1 MQRTTRALLAA
12 VFLAA
17 LPAVRPAA
25 AATGTCEPDG
35 VQASG
40 AIYRI
45 CMPATWNG
53 DLVVFAHGY
62 VGFNEPVAIPEDQL
76 VLPDGTSVPGIIN
89 ALGFA
94 FATTSYSTNGLAV
107 VQGIDD
113 VVDLVHIFATTHAA
127 ARRVYLVGP
136 SEGGTVTALAVEKH
150 PDVFA
155 GGLAAC
161 GPIGDFRQQLN
172 YDGDFRVVFDYFF
185 PGVVPPSPVDV
196 PADVIN
202 GFFDTYVPAIQAAI
216 QKDPN
221 GVRQLLK
228 VARAPIDPADPS
240 TVEKTILGIFW
251 YVVFGT
257 NDAGQKL
264 GGQPFGNRLRF
275 YMGSDNDSLLN
286 MNVERFTPDLTALG
300 TIQKDYQTSGRLSS
314 PLVTIHTTGDP
325 IIPYW
330 HEPMYTLKTFFNG
343 SAMRHINIPIAR
355 YGHCNFKAPEVLVG
369 FAVLIFMVNHQSLTG
384 VEAALPDAASRD
396 EFRSLARQYGAAPVL

>member
-1 MQRTTRALLAA
+1 MPRTTRVLVAA

-25 AATGTCEPDG
+25 AATSTCEPDG
-35 VQASG
+35 LQASG

-89 ALGFA
+89 TLGFA

-113 VVDLVHIFATTHAA
+113 VVDLVHIFATTHGAA
-127 ARRVYLVGP
+127 HRVYLVGP
-136 SEGGTVTALAVEKH
+136 SEGGIVTALAVEKH

-161 GPIGDFRQQLN
+161 GPI
-172 YDGDFRVVFDYFF
+172 
-185 PGVVPPSPVDV
+185 SV

-216 QKDPN
+216 QANPD

-228 VARAPIDPADPS
+228 VAHAPTDAADPT
-240 TVEKTILGIFW
+240 TVEKTILDLSW
-251 YVVFGT
+251 YVVFAT
-257 NDAGQKL
+257 NDAGHKL

-275 YMGSDNDSLLN
+275 YVGSDNDSLLN
-286 MNVERFTPDLTALG
+286 MNVERFTPDLTALAA
-300 TIQKDYQTSGRLSS
+300 IQKNYQTSGHLTS

-330 HEPMYTLKTFFNG
+330 HEPMYTFKTFLAG
-343 SAMRHINIPIAR
+343 SATRHINIPIVR

-369 FAVLIFMVNHQSLTG
+369 FAVLIFMVNQQSLTG

-396 EFRSLARQYGAAPVL
+396 EFRSLARQYGAAP